1 MLSLPAVSLL
11 LSPAASAPRLRT
23 IQPQVMR
30 FLGRWA
36 TATFPMVAA
45 VSLARYIAFMF
56 TLALAAAPIL
66 AQTPKP
72 DIHSEGFGFSYQ
84 LPPDW
89 QVAPDQSALPAAK
102 QNAEQSAKKPGQ
114 VLSVACAQV
123 VLSAQHGKPPS
134 VVVVA
139 ALPFACYG
147 QAMNA
152 KDLPHFATGIS
163 EGLKQNFDVSN
174 VVYGNYK
181 LGTHNFWIERA
192 VGIPK
197 SATGPAYTLEIACTV
212 LKKSAV
218 CWMTLANSAG
228 SLRDFEHG
236 LVTLDGE
243 PPLVLVPIDAFVKPQ
258 P

>member
-1 MLSLPAVSLL
+1 MLRLPVVTLL
-11 LSPAASAPRLRT
+11 RPPAASAAQARI

-30 FLGRWA
+30 FSGRRA
-36 TATFPMVAA
+36 TAAFPMLTPAFAA
-45 VSLARYIAFMF
+45 RSLVSAFILSLA
-56 TLALAAAPIL
+56 APL
-66 AQTPKP
+66 MGQSPKP
-72 DIHSEGFGFSYQ
+72 DIHSEAFGFSYQ
-84 LPPDW
+84 LPADW
-89 QVAPDQSALPAAK
+89 QVAPEKSVLPAAK

-147 QAMNA
+147 QPMNA
-152 KDLPHFATGIS
+152 KDLPNFAAGIS
-163 EGLKQNFDVSN
+163 QGLKQNFDVSDP
-174 VVYGNYK
+174 VYGNYK
-181 LGTHNFWIERA
+181 LGTHKLWVERA

-197 SATGPAYTLEIACTV
+197 NETGPAYTLEIACTV

-218 CWMTLANSAG
+218 CWMALANSAG

-236 LVTLDGE
+236 LVALDGE
-243 PPLVLVPIDAFVKPQ
+243 PPLMLVPINAFEKTP

>member
-1 MLSLPAVSLL
+1 MLRLPVVSLL
-11 LSPAASAPRLRT
+11 LSPALSAARPRN
-23 IQPQVMR
+23 IQPQVMC
-30 FLGRWA
+30 FLGRRDA
-36 TATFPMVAA
+36 AEFPILPPGW
-45 VSLARYIAFMF
+45 LARWIVFLF
-56 TLALAAAPIL
+56 ALVSAAAPL
-66 AQTPKP
+66 WAQSAKP
-72 DIHSEGFGFSYQ
+72 DVQSEAFGFSYQ

-89 QVAPDQSALPAAK
+89 QVAPDKSVLPAAK
-102 QNAEQSAKKPGQ
+102 QNAEQAAKKPGQ

-134 VVVVA
+134 VVIIA

-147 QAMNA
+147 QAMKA
-152 KDLPHFATGIS
+152 KDLPNFAVGIS

-197 SATGPAYTLEIACTV
+197 NETGPAYTLEIACTV
-212 LKKSAV
+212 LKNSAV

-236 LVTLDGE
+236 LVALDGE
-243 PPLVLVPIDAFVKPQ
+243 PPLVLVPINAFVKTP